1 MTFAQAMFLAV
12 LQGFSELFPVS
23 SLGHIVLV
31 PSVLRWHIDRADP
44 TFLAFVVVLHF
55 GTALALVVFYWS
67 EWRGIIAAFFTS
79 IWRGKMS
86 GSRDERT
93 TWLLVGATIPVG
105 ILGGLLEHPVRAL
118 FANPLA
124 ASIFLTVNGLL
135 MFFGEYLRARQHLRP
150 EHPYRKI
157 EQLHWVDGVKVGF
170 AESLALLPGISRSGS
185 SMVAGLLL
193 DLTHAEAAR
202 YSFLLATP
210 VIVAA
215 TLFELPNL
223 FAPGVHLALAES
235 LAGAILAGV
244 TAYFSVAY
252 LVRYF
257 QTKTLVPFAWYCLV
271 AGVTCAVLF
280 R

>member
-1 MTFAQAMFLAV
+1 MFLAI

-31 PSVLRWHIDRADP
+31 PAILRWHVDRADP
-44 TFLAFVVVLHF
+44 SFLAFVVVLHF
-55 GTALALVVFYWS
+55 GTALALVVYYWS
-67 EWRGIIAAFFTS
+67 EWRGLIAAFFRS
-79 IWRGKMS
+79 IARGKMS
-86 GSRDERT
+86 HSLDERT
-93 TWLLVGATIPVG
+93 AWLLVAATIPVG
-105 ILGGLLEHPVRAL
+105 LLGGLLEQPVRAL

-124 ASIFLTVNGLL
+124 ASIFLTINGGI
-135 MFFGEYLRARQHLRP
+135 MFFGESLRVRQHRSP
-150 EHPYRKI
+150 GRPYRKLDSLPWI
-157 EQLHWVDGVKVGF
+157 DGVKVGF
-170 AESLALLPGISRSGS
+170 AEALALLPGISRSGS
-185 SMVAGLLL
+185 AMVAGLLL

-223 FAPGVHLALAES
+223 FAPGVHLALMEA
-235 LAGAILAGV
+235 LVGAVLAGV
-244 TAYFSVAY
+244 TAYLSVAY

-257 QTKTLVPFAWYCLV
+257 QTKTLIPFAWYCV
-271 AGVTCAVLF
+271 AAGIVCILLF

>member
-1 MTFAQAMFLAV
+1 VTFAQAMFLAV

-31 PSVLRWHIDRADP
+31 PALLRWHVDRADP

-55 GTALALVVFYWS
+55 GTALALLIYYWA
-67 EWRGIIAAFFTS
+67 EWRGIIAAFFKS
-79 IWRGKMS
+79 IILGKMS
-86 GSRDERT
+86 GQKDERVA
-93 TWLLVGATIPVG
+93 WLLVAATIPVG
-105 ILGGLLEHPVRAL
+105 ILGGLFERPVRDL

-124 ASIFLTVNGLL
+124 AAIFLAINGGI
-135 MFFGEYLRARQHLRP
+135 MFFGEWLRRRQHRRP
-150 EHPYRKI
+150 KHPYRSL
-157 EQLHWVDGVKVGF
+157 ETLHWTDGVKVGF

-185 SMVAGLLL
+185 AMVAGLLL

-223 FAPGVHLALAES
+223 FLPGVHLALAES
-235 LAGAILAGV
+235 VAGAILAGI
-244 TAYFSVAY
+244 TAYLSVAY

-257 QTKTLVPFAWYCLV
+257 QTKTLVPFAWYCV
-271 AGVTCAVLF
+271 IAGSAFAVLF

>member
-1 MTFAQAMFLAV
+1 MFLAV

-31 PSVLRWHIDRADP
+31 PSLLRWHIDRADP

-55 GTALALVVFYWS
+55 GTALALVVYYWS
-67 EWRGIIAAFFTS
+67 EWRGIITAFFAS
-79 IWRGKMS
+79 IVRGKMS
-86 GSRDERT
+86 NSLDERT
-93 TWLLVGATIPVG
+93 AWLLVAATVPVG
-105 ILGGLLEHPVRAL
+105 LLGGLFEHPVRAL

-124 ASIFLTVNGLL
+124 ASIFLAANGGI
-135 MFFGEYLRARQHLRP
+135 MFFGESLRVKQHRRTD
-150 EHPYRKI
+150 HPYRKLDTLPWI
-157 EQLHWVDGVKVGF
+157 DGVKVGF
-170 AESLALLPGISRSGS
+170 AEALALLPGISRSGS
-185 SMVAGLLL
+185 AMVAGLLL
-193 DLTHAEAAR
+193 DLSHAEAAR

-215 TLFELPNL
+215 TLFEIPNL

-235 LAGAILAGV
+235 VIGAVLAGV
-244 TAYFSVAY
+244 TAYLSVAY

-257 QTKTLVPFAWYCLV
+257 KTKTLIPFAWYCLV
-271 AGVTCAVLF
+271 AGIVCILLF